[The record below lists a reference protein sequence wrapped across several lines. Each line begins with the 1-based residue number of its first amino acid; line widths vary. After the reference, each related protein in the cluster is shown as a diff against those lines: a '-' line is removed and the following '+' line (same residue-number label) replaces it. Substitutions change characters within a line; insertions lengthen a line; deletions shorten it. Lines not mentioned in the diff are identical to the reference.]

1 MLSVNGTKNLKTR
14 DLPVL
19 LTDSSACLLAQYLRL
34 HSMPVKQKNGSLLLK
49 EYDLVVTITMAMPT
63 ILRNVYVVCH

>member
-1 MLSVNGTKNLKTR
+1 MVQKKLKTR

-49 EYDLVVTITMAMPT
+49 EYDLVVTITIQIIQYNT
-63 ILRNVYVVCH
+63 NLLIQK